1 MSKHLQLALLLLA
14 VGLSFNS
21 QAQSISIKEEIVS
34 IDTYDFGEPN
44 PVPLLVN
51 NTKIHPYFKFEGYQ
65 HKPKKKEWKVVTLEN
80 DYIKVMV
87 LPEIGGKIWGAIEK
101 STGEEFLYKNEVI
114 KFRNIAM
121 RGPWTSGG
129 LEFNFGI
136 IGHHPSTS
144 TPVDYVTRTNT
155 DGSVSC
161 FVSNVDLPSNTKW
174 TVEIR
179 LEKDKAYF
187 ETNASWYNASPLT
200 ESYYN
205 WMTGAAEATNDLEFF
220 IPGNAYVEHNGNA
233 HSWPIDQEGR
243 DLSSYKNNNFGP
255 AKSYHIVGEF
265 NDFFGG
271 YYHDKEFGFGQW
283 SLYEEMPGQKLWL
296 WALSRSGGIWED
308 LLTDTDGQYIEYQAG
323 RLFDQY
329 EPSGAINPISQVGF
343 DPFVMDKWSEI
354 WFPFKKIGGMVDASP
369 HGVLN
374 VEMVNGE
381 TIISVNALQDLKS
394 EIHINV
400 GGETTTQKLI
410 LKPMEVFTKTISIDI
425 AQGIEVSIDG
435 TELSYNTNSKLNELK
450 RPFKSDED
458 LNISES
464 EKLLFAGIEALEFR
478 EFEKARKYLSKL
490 INIDPSN
497 TSALVRLAE
506 LEYRRSN
513 YDLALEKANTV
524 LKMDTYNSSANYMA
538 GIAYRAKNDTVNALE
553 SLGWAARDIKYRS
566 VAYAQMSEIY
576 LADKNYDRAK
586 TYANKS
592 LDFNTYNL
600 NAREVLLLLSKANS
614 NQDEFKTEKERIL
627 AMDPLNYLI
636 AIESQLS
643 KFSNGD
649 SKLNFTI
656 ENEFVEETYLFVA
669 LRYRELGFNPEAL
682 AILSSESI
690 ESPKN
695 NLWIAYLQKD
705 SNPDQSKKILSKV
718 INPNIDFVL
727 PYRRETI
734 PVLEWAVE
742 QNVNWKL
749 KYYLAQNYI
758 AVGLKDKGIS
768 ILKELQN
775 EPDSDVFYRFR
786 AKLNMANPNDFPSN
800 SATEDLQKAL
810 DLKPKDWK
818 VWEENILVNQELGND
833 KLAYALS
840 KKAFKK
846 FPENYNIGL
855 AHAKSLL
862 SLEHYE
868 QVSSVLENIE
878 VLPFEHASESRKIY
892 EKAYIRTAIQEIE
905 KENYSKALSVLEK
918 AKQWPENIGVG
929 KPYAPDERTGDYLI
943 AIALNKTGKYKES
956 KQVLQSIIDYT
967 KEHSGSNS
975 TNHIFGLLAAKKIGE
990 DTKPIEEQ
998 LSVTLNNAKTQIALA
1013 IFNEDVKVTAELNEK
1028 VKLPEQELKFL
1039 KSLKN
1044 L

>member
-1 MSKHLQLALLLLA
+1 MSKNLQLALLLLA
-14 VGLSFNS
+14 VGLSFNAQS
-21 QAQSISIKEEIVS
+21 QSISVKEELVS

-44 PVPLLVN
+44 PVPLLVD

-65 HKPKKKEWKVVTLEN
+65 HTPEKKEWKVVTLEN

-129 LEFNFGI
+129 IEFNFGI
-136 IGHHPSTS
+136 IGHHPSTA
-144 TPVDYVTRTNT
+144 TPVDYITRTNT

-205 WMTGAAEATNDLEFF
+205 WMTGAAVATNDLEFF

-233 HSWPIDQEGR
+233 HSWPVDQEGR
-243 DLSSYKNNNFGP
+243 DLSMYKNNNFGP

-308 LLTDTDGQYIEYQAG
+308 LLTDTDGQYIEFQAG

-329 EPSGAINPISQVGF
+329 EPSGANNPISQVGF
-343 DPFVMDKWSEI
+343 DPYVMDKWSEI
-354 WFPFKKIGGMVDASP
+354 WFPFKQIGGMVDASP
-369 HGVLN
+369 KAVLN
-374 VEMVNGE
+374 VETVNGE
-381 TIISVNALQDLKS
+381 TIISVNALQDLES
-394 EIHINV
+394 EIHILA
-400 GGETTTQKLI
+400 GQETITEKLN
-410 LKPMEVFTKTISIDI
+410 LKPMEVFTKTISIAPD
-425 AQGIEVSIDG
+425 QEIEVSIND
-435 TELSYNTNSKLNELK
+435 TELSYSSNPKINDLK
-450 RPFKSDED
+450 RPFNADEN

-478 EFEKARKYLSKL
+478 EFEKAHEHLSKL
-490 INIDPSN
+490 ISIDPSN
-497 TSALVRLAE
+497 TKALVRLAE

-513 YDLALEKANTV
+513 YELALEHANTV

-538 GIAYRAKNDTVNALE
+538 GIAYRAKHDTINALE

-576 LADKNYDRAK
+576 LADKNYNRAK

-600 NAREVLLLLSKANS
+600 NAREVLLLLNRAHS
-614 NQDEFKTEKERIL
+614 NKDAFNAEKEHIQ
-627 AMDPLNYLI
+627 AIDPLNYLVTV
-636 AIESQLS
+636 ENELS
-643 KFSNGD
+643 NDNTTDLKAN
-649 SKLNFTI
+649 LTI
-656 ENEFVEETYLFVA
+656 ENEFIEETYLSVS
-669 LRYRELGFNPEAL
+669 LRFKELGFDAEAL
-682 AILSSESI
+682 LALSTNA

-695 NLWIAYLQKD
+695 QLWMAYLLRD
-705 SNPDQSKKILSKV
+705 SKPDESKKILSNLLSSK
-718 INPNIDFVL
+718 IDFVF

-734 PVLEWAVE
+734 PVLEWAIA
-742 QNVNWKL
+742 QNTNWKL
-749 KYYLAQNYI
+749 KYYLAQNYL
-758 AVGLKDKGIS
+758 AVGLKDKGIT
-768 ILKELQN
+768 ILKELKN
-775 EPDSDVFYRFR
+775 DPDSDIFYRFR
-786 AKLNMANPNDFPSN
+786 AKLNLANPNNFSSN
-800 SATEDLQKAL
+800 SAAEDLQKAL
-810 DLKPKDWK
+810 DLKPNDWK
-818 VWEENILVNQELGND
+818 IWEENILVNQELGDD
-833 KLAYALS
+833 KNAYSLS
-840 KKAFKK
+840 KKALKK
-846 FPENYNIGL
+846 YPKNYNIGL

-862 SLEHYE
+862 NLERYE
-868 QVSSVLENIE
+868 QVSNVLESIE

-892 EKAYIRTAIQEIE
+892 EKAYVRTAMQEIE
-905 KENYSKALSVLEK
+905 KKNYSKALSVLDK

-929 KPYAPDERTGDYLI
+929 KPYTPDERITDYLI
-943 AIALNKTGKYKES
+943 AIALDKTGKQKES
-956 KQVLQSIIDYT
+956 KEAFESIIYYT
-967 KEHSGSNS
+967 KEHSGNNS
-975 TNHIFGLLAAKKIGE
+975 INHILGLLAAKKIGE

-998 LSVTLNNAKTQIALA
+998 LNATSNHIKTQMALA

-1039 KSLKN
+1039 KSLKD